1 MSDQVNPW
9 RDPLEVRDLRRHDDA
24 RGGLFEILRFADGAV
39 PGGGQLYTF
48 TINPGHR
55 RGDHYHTRKRE
66 WFTCALGRAVV
77 LLTDTRS
84 GREQVVELDAAR
96 PAIVYAGPY
105 TAHALLNRADSV
117 AVIISYGSEQH
128 LPEDPDTEMYRACT
142 GFNPQDPH
150 V

>member
-1 MSDQVNPW
+1 MPAWNEPFDILQLTAHT
-9 RDPLEVRDLRRHDDA
+9 DP
-24 RGGLFEILRFADGAV
+24 RGGLFEILRFADQEV

-48 TINPGHR
+48 TINPGMR
-55 RGDHYHTRKRE
+55 RGDHFHTRKRE

-105 TAHALLNRADSV
+105 TAHALLNRGESV
-117 AVIISYGSEQH
+117 AVIVSYGSEQH
-128 LPEDPDTEMYRACT
+128 HPEDPDTQMFRACP
-142 GFNPQDPH
+142 GFNPHHPH